1 MVMVL
6 TTLFVRIVKQG
17 KYDKIG
23 NTGEWYTLVN
33 VDGQREVV
41 AFSKSRS
48 TKNLRYHMHDGFI
61 TKYNQI
67 LPTGGAKIWDLK
79 KDMEAWIYR
88 MVYYSFL
95 HFSNEHNIK
104 CWFMKKITLFDD
116 DEFLV
121 LVVEL
126 YGTSGGHAGWS
137 RVAVSLRQEVSVS
150 LDVLYVRDGSLEV
163 FGVWIRQLWAFPFR
177 RSLTWRF
184 WVDWSAFGW
193 AGAPIIWFGGAATG
207 DGSSVIYDDE
217 GVGDGGSG
225 DGGWE
230 LGHGGSGH
238 GCRRRAARRRRSA
251 PRRAGE
257 EEEEQAAS
265 RRSRRCDGEE
275 EEEQAASRRCDGDG
289 RWVAMATRSLSLF
302 VLKLWG
308 GGGDGRW
315 VAMFVAVRSEIV
327 GERRRREVG
336 GDGESLFVLKFWGEG
351 GLGGRVLY

>member
-1 MVMVL
+1 MLLKVDFDR
-6 TTLFVRIVKQG
+6 TGIDEISADGEKGIVTVIGDVDPAKVACQIRKTG
-17 KYDKIG
+17 KI
-23 NTGEWYTLVN
+23 
-33 VDGQREVV
+33 VDIISVG
-41 AFSKSRS
+41 
-48 TKNLRYHMHDGFI
+48 
-61 TKYNQI
+61 
-67 LPTGGAKIWDLK
+67 PPK
-79 KDMEAWIYR
+79 KPEPKK
-88 MVYYSFL
+88 
-95 HFSNEHNIK
+95 EEKK
-104 CWFMKKITLFDD
+104 CP
-116 DEFLV
+116 E
-121 LVVEL
+121 
-126 YGTSGGHAGWS
+126 
-137 RVAVSLRQEVSVS
+137 
-150 LDVLYVRDGSLEV
+150 
-163 FGVWIRQLWAFPFR
+163 
-177 RSLTWRF
+177 
-184 WVDWSAFGW
+184 
-193 AGAPIIWFGGAATG
+193 
-207 DGSSVIYDDE
+207 IYDDE

-351 GLGGRVLY
+351 GRVLY